1 MAEIL
6 GNMEWRRGDSY
17 PFTITI
23 KDSSSDPSVPIDIT
37 GYSFVFTVH
46 NTKDPIDNNT
56 RIFYVDGVV
65 DPDQVV
71 NTGKVSFTPLV
82 TDTETLSGDGK
93 YYYDIEMTD
102 AASNVRTITEYG
114 LKFTMK
120 QDQTKP

>member
-6 GNMEWRRGDSY
+6 ADMEWRRGDSY

-23 KDSSSDPSVPIDIT
+23 KDKAQDPAVAIDIT

-46 NTKDPIDNNT
+46 STKDPIDNNT
-56 RIFYVDGVV
+56 RIFYVDGVI
-65 DPDQVV
+65 DPDQVT
-71 NTGKVSFTPLV
+71 NTGRVSFTPQV

-93 YYYDIEMTD
+93 YFYDIEMTD
-102 AASNVRTITEYG
+102 ASGNIRTITSYG
-114 LKFTMK
+114 AKFTMK